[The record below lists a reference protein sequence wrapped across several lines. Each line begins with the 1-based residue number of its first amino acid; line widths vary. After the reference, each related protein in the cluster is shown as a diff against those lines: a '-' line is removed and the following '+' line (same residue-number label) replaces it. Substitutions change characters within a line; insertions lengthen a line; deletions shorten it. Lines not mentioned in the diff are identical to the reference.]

1 MCVRTHA
8 QEKTLWIWRWKTGLL
23 LLLDAAR
30 VMTAAVSEVAKLA
43 VGSNQQMP
51 CPSQPQTAHSIR
63 KRTLK
68 GTEHTCKLQSRHM
81 DLVVIIH
88 IYRIYDRNTA
98 RAITSGLLLSSKV
111 NTRLNSIQ
119 THCHTRH
126 QHLCWSGQ
134 FHFLVHFLYF
144 SLLHWCYTHSYNWL
158 VFSAHS
164 LTPLC
169 LHDFGILAGHER
181 LVFKATVSIDF
192 KSWRP
197 FILPVEAVS
206 SATLLSVLLLL
217 LALTHEH

>member
-23 LLLDAAR
+23 LLDAAR
-30 VMTAAVSEVAKLA
+30 VSEVAKLA

-51 CPSQPQTAHSIR
+51 CSSQPQTAHLIR

-98 RAITSGLLLSSKV
+98 RTITPGLLLSSKV

-119 THCHTRH
+119 THCHTH
-126 QHLCWSGQ
+126 TEW
-134 FHFLVHFLYF
+134 
-144 SLLHWCYTHSYNWL
+144 
-158 VFSAHS
+158 
-164 LTPLC
+164 PLC
-169 LHDFGILAGHER
+169 RFLRFAKMYYFTDTYNNIAG
-181 LVFKATVSIDF
+181 
-192 KSWRP
+192 
-197 FILPVEAVS
+197 LPHSPHQLEN
-206 SATLLSVLLLL
+206 
-217 LALTHEH
+217 

>member
-1 MCVRTHA
+1 MCQNTRTRKHYEFGGGRRA
-8 QEKTLWIWRWKTGLL
+8 CCCCLMLPEWWLLQFLRWLSWQWGPISRCHVQANPKQPTQ
-23 LLLDAAR
+23 
-30 VMTAAVSEVAKLA
+30 SE
-43 VGSNQQMP
+43 
-51 CPSQPQTAHSIR
+51 

-181 LVFKATVSIDF
+181 LVFKATISIDF
-192 KSWRP
+192 NSWRP